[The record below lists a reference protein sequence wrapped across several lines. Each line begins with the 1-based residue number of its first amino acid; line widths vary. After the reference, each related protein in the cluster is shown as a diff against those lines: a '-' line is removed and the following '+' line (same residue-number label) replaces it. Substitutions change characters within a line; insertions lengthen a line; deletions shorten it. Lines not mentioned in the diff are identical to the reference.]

1 MWARLRQS
9 FFNSCFSFS
18 GMFFL
23 FSTISSSSS
32 NFAYSSSIVFCL
44 AFRVSSTIFFASSR
58 EIFLFSKSSIF
69 LYFKISKSTYEI
81 LNIKTKCSYKTFAV
95 SLNRFAHLAA
105 IILALIMKTNQGISG
120 TIKILDSTCVPVC
133 QLKNSKKHKVMQGL
147 ADYGKTGNGA
157 YFGLKLHICATPL
170 KRILSLKFTSGNT
183 DDRKVVIGLTKELEG
198 LFLADAGYISKKLAA
213 LFNQE
218 NKRMLFAKPR
228 KNMKKLITEFQ
239 DKLYKV
245 RSLVEINFRILKQFC
260 GFITS
265 LPKSADGYL
274 ANYIYSLLAYQIF

>member
-1 MWARLRQS
+1 MLIIPVFNKILKTVTIIAKQLN
-9 FFNSCFSFS
+9 FNSYIKQK
-18 GMFFL
+18 GRKL
-23 FSTISSSSS
+23 ALTIEQILT
-32 NFAYSSSIVFCL
+32 AG
-44 AFRVSSTIFFASSR
+44 IFKQQQGIATK
-58 EIFLFSKSSIF
+58 KSA
-69 LYFKISKSTYEI
+69 YEI
-81 LNIKTKCSYKTFAV
+81 LNIKTKCSYKTFV
-95 SLNRFAHLAA
+95 VNLNRFAHLAA
-105 IILALIMKTNQGISG
+105 IILALIMKINQEISG

-147 ADYGKTGNGA
+147 AEYGKTGNGA

-183 DDRKVVIGLTKELEG
+183 DDRKVVINLTKELEG

-218 NKRMLFAKPR
+218 NKRILFAKPR

-265 LPKSADGYL
+265 LPKSVDGYL